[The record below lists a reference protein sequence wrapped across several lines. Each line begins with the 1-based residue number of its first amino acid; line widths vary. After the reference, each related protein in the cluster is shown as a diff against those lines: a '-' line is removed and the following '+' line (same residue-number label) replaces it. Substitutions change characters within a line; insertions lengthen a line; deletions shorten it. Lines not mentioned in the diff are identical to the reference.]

1 MNVSDVT
8 TRVATRTDARA
19 INQIYNT
26 YIVDSHVSFDAE
38 PWSDVQRRKWLE
50 DRAVGN
56 FPVLVAE
63 HDGKAVGAAWAGP
76 WRSKSAYARA
86 VETTVVLSRSTVGSG
101 VGTRL
106 YADLVERVEAAGFHR
121 CYAIVALPNDASLAL
136 HRKLEF
142 REVGILDEVGFKDG
156 RYIST
161 MLLELR
167 IGDPEVA

>member
-1 MNVSDVT
+1 MNVSDIT
-8 TRVATRTDARA
+8 TRPATRADASA
-19 INQIYNT
+19 INEIYNA
-26 YIVDSHVSFDAE
+26 YIVDSHVSFDTE
-38 PWSDVQRRKWLE
+38 PWSETKRLE
-50 DRAVGN
+50 WFDDRHAMDYPVVVAVADEI
-56 FPVLVAE
+56 V
-63 HDGKAVGAAWAGP
+63 VGAAWAVP

-136 HRKLEF
+136 HRKLGF
-142 REVGILDEVGFKDG
+142 VDVGILDEVGFKDG

-167 IGDPEVA
+167 FSA

>member
-1 MNVSDVT
+1 MNVSDIT
-8 TRVATRTDARA
+8 TRPATRADASA
-19 INQIYNT
+19 INEIYNA
-26 YIVDSHVSFDAE
+26 YIVDSHVSFDTE
-38 PWSDVQRRKWLE
+38 PWSETKRLE
-50 DRAVGN
+50 WFDDRHTMDYPVVVAV
-56 FPVLVAE
+56 VDEMV
-63 HDGKAVGAAWAGP
+63 VGAAWAGP

-136 HRKLEF
+136 HRKLGF
-142 REVGILDEVGFKDG
+142 VDVGILDEVGFKDG

-167 IGDPEVA
+167 FSA